1 MNKDHSK
8 PKRQNAY
15 RDAHQKEEGSCCLKR
30 SAMPFILTARGGRF
44 LDHSSRVGAKLK
56 IAIAIVAR
64 SPAFGC
70 SY

>member
-1 MNKDHSK
+1 MNEDQSK

-15 RDAHQKEEGSCCLKR
+15 RDAHRRKR
-30 SAMPFILTARGGRF
+30 FLLPQAQCDAMHFEARGGRS
-44 LDHSSRVGAKLK
+44 LDHSSRVGTKLK
-56 IAIAIVAR
+56 IAIAIVAC